1 MPFVIPEF
9 LQNYSTEEIID
20 RMLKILPDNISKE
33 ENGWVCDLFY
43 PVAISFSRAIEFT
56 LVEAI
61 KNIIPKYSYGDIL
74 LGHGENRNL
83 FLKPATHA
91 KAMLTIK
98 GVPQTHI
105 PQGFAFSTV
114 STPEQ
119 SGIVFYTTQ
128 ECEITETGFVEV
140 ECICAESGKKGNVA
154 AETILLMAKP
164 MKGIVSVVNK
174 EKAYGGFEEETEE
187 SFRQRIAE
195 FDANWG
201 NSFVGS
207 PADYRRWA
215 LEVAGVGGAHVISAK
230 DDTGLVTI
238 VLTDNDGMPA
248 KQNICDDVE
257 NHIMRY
263 DSWYERLA
271 PINAYLRVIPAEPIT
286 INVSATIELEHGYD
300 EEQVKQT
307 FLQNLREY
315 LKTEDAHTE
324 VKYAEV
330 GAVLINTLGVW
341 DYAQLKIN
349 EGVENIEIAEYC
361 VAVADEESITF
372 VIKEM

>member
-9 LQNYSTEEIID
+9 LQNYSTEKILSE
-20 RMLKILPDNISKE
+20 MLQKLPDNISKE

-43 PVAISFSRAIEFT
+43 PVAIAFSRAIEFT

-61 KNIIPKYSYGDIL
+61 KNIVPKYSYGDIL

-83 FLKPATHA
+83 FLKQASHA

-98 GVPQTHI
+98 GIMGTKI
-105 PQGFAFSTV
+105 PESFAFSTV

-119 SGIVFYTTQ
+119 SGIVFYTLE
-128 ECEITETGFVEV
+128 ECEIAETGIAEV
-140 ECICAESGKKGNVA
+140 ECVCTEAGKKGNVA
-154 AETILLMAKP
+154 AETILLMVKP

-174 EKAYGGFEEETEE
+174 EKAYGGFEQETED

-195 FDANWG
+195 FDASLG

-215 LEVAGVGGAHVISAK
+215 LEVAGVGAAHVISAK

-238 VLTDNDGMPA
+238 VLTDSDGMPSQQSVC
-248 KQNICDDVE
+248 KEVE

-271 PINAYLRVIPAEPIT
+271 PINAYLRVIPAEPIP
-286 INVSATIELEHGYD
+286 IQVSAIVELEQGYD
-300 EEQVKQT
+300 IEQVKQT
-307 FLQNLREY
+307 FLQHLKEY
-315 LKTEDAHTE
+315 LKTEYAHTE

-330 GAVLINTLGVW
+330 GAVLINTEGVW
-341 DYAQLKIN
+341 DYQELKVN
-349 EGVENIEIAEYC
+349 DGVVNIDIAEYC
-361 VAVADEESITF
+361 VAVADENSIHLC
-372 VIKEM
+372 VQ

>member
-9 LQNYSTEEIID
+9 LQNYSTE
-20 RMLKILPDNISKE
+20 KILSEMLQKLPENISKE

-43 PVAISFSRAIEFT
+43 PVAIAFSRAIEFT

-61 KNIIPKYSYGDIL
+61 KNVVPKYSYGDIL

-83 FLKPATHA
+83 CLKQASYA
-91 KAMLTIK
+91 KAMLTIQGIMGTK
-98 GVPQTHI
+98 I

-114 STPEQ
+114 STPEE
-119 SGIVFYTTQ
+119 SGIVFYTLE
-128 ECEITETGFVEV
+128 ECEIAETGIAEV
-140 ECICAESGKKGNVA
+140 ECICSVSGKKGNVA

-164 MKGIVSVVNK
+164 MKSIVSVVNK
-174 EKAYGGFEEETEE
+174 EKAYGGFEQETED
-187 SFRQRIAE
+187 SFRKRIAE
-195 FDANWG
+195 FDASLG

-215 LEVAGVGGAHVISAK
+215 LEVAGVGAAHVISAK

-238 VLTDNDGMPA
+238 VLTDSDGMPV
-248 KQNICDDVE
+248 QQSVCEEVE

-271 PINAYLRVIPAEPIT
+271 PINAYLSVIPAEPIT
-286 INVSATIELEHGYD
+286 INVSASVELEQGYD
-300 EEQVKQT
+300 IEQVKQS
-307 FLQNLREY
+307 FLKNLREY
-315 LKTEDAHTE
+315 LKTEEAHTE

-330 GAVLINTLGVW
+330 GAVLINTEGVW
-341 DYAQLKIN
+341 DYEQLKLN
-349 EGVENIEIAEYC
+349 DGVVNIDIAEYC
-361 VAVADEESITF
+361 VAVAEQKDVTLL
-372 VIKEM
+372 